1 MCDVEGLLSPLAS
14 DRAGDVG
21 VSLAGLASAG
31 EDRALLQSV
40 LDMEAA
46 LFSKSVSHEGAAGT
60 DAGGNEAVARGK
72 GGLRESAHDWPV
84 STSPNTCRSSVE
96 SVVGI
101 AAVLASFNTKL
112 EKLQVSRTP
121 LSWCRSE
128 LRAVPAQR
136 NIYIHSKKNPNCCSF
151 LQRLKC
157 VDESL
162 EQKQKMLNGG
172 REPRHRS
179 TQACTPRAKAHA
191 QLHPLQWRVI
201 PGPSAREKRESIIPR
216 ILGTCSQPRALS
228 TQQHNFQSSR
238 VFRLLLQR

>member
-1 MCDVEGLLSPLAS
+1 MCDMEGLLSPLTS

-72 GGLRESAHDWPV
+72 GGLRESAHDRPV

-112 EKLQVSRTP
+112 EKLQVLRTP

-136 NIYIHSKKNPNCCSF
+136 NIYIHSKKKSQ
-151 LQRLKC
+151 LLHVAAEAEMRR
-157 VDESL
+157 
-162 EQKQKMLNGG
+162 
-172 REPRHRS
+172 REPRTKTKNVKWR
-179 TQACTPRAKAHA
+179 PRATPQIDSGVHA
-191 QLHPLQWRVI
+191 T
-201 PGPSAREKRESIIPR
+201 S
-216 ILGTCSQPRALS
+216 
-228 TQQHNFQSSR
+228 
-238 VFRLLLQR
+238 